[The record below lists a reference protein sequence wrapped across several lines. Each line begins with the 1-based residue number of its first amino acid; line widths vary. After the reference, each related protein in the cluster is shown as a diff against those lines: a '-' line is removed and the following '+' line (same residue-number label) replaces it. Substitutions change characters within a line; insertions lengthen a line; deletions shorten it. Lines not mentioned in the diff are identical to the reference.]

1 MPRPQYARHRV
12 DLSQAEIIDA
22 LEKAGWEVFRD
33 LPVDLLCR
41 RHRDG
46 KLALIEAKTR
56 RAKKSNQVLLDKR
69 QRTQAEF
76 CARTGTPYVTTAEE
90 ALRALG
96 EIL

>member
-12 DLSQAEIIDA
+12 DLSQAAIIEA
-22 LEKAGWEVFRD
+22 LEKAGWEVFRH

-41 RHRDG
+41 RRRDG

-69 QRTQAEF
+69 QRAQAEF
-76 CARTGTPYVTTAEE
+76 CERTGTPYVTTAEE

>member
-1 MPRPQYARHRV
+1 V

-22 LEKAGWEVFRD
+22 LDKAGWEVFRH

-41 RHRDG
+41 RRRDG

-56 RAKKSNQVLLDKR
+56 RSKKSNQVLLDKR

-76 CARTGTPYVTTAEE
+76 CKRTGTPYVTTAEE

-96 EIL
+96 EIA

>member
-12 DLSQAEIIDA
+12 DLSQAEIIEA
-22 LEKAGWEVFRD
+22 LEKAGWEVFRH

-41 RHRDG
+41 RRRDG

-76 CARTGTPYVTTAEE
+76 CERTGTPYVTTAEE

-96 EIL
+96 EIT